1 MSSVILHS
9 LPLEEVFEKTGS
21 NPGGLSTSDAVT
33 RLDAV
38 GPNRIL
44 AEKKSS
50 PWLLLLQQFRNVLI
64 ITLLI
69 ASVLSAFL
77 GHGMEA
83 LAIAVIVV
91 FAVLLGFFQ
100 EYRAEKAIEA
110 LKKMAAPLA
119 RVRRDGKD
127 IVIDAETIVP
137 GDILVL
143 SAGDRVPADARLVQA
158 SNLRADEASLT
169 GESLPSEKDAASLV
183 AAEAG
188 PGDRK
193 NMVFAGTSISYG
205 RAVAVVTET
214 GMRTEF
220 GRIAAMLQTVE
231 TEKTPLQKNLDKVG
245 TALARAASFIVLFI
259 VILGLFRGQPFIE
272 ILIFGIALAVAVVP
286 EALPAV
292 VTISLALGV
301 QRMVKRNALIRRLP
315 VVETLGSTTVIC
327 SDKTGTLTR
336 DEMTV
341 RAFHVSGMLVEVSGS
356 GYLPEGDFTAG
367 GGGQVPRTLLEL
379 LLAGVLCNDARL
391 QKNGDGNW
399 SVTGDPTEG
408 ALLVAARKAGLDE
421 LQLQKLHERVDE
433 QPFSSE
439 TRRMITLNRDGSS
452 LKAFSKGAPETLLPD
467 CSSIMTDTGVVE
479 LDETLRASLLLE
491 ADNLGK
497 KALRVLGFAFRD
509 VSEIGS
515 ASRNMTFLGFAGM
528 IDPPRREAK
537 DAVRRCIDAGIRPV
551 MITGDHP
558 LTAEAIARELGILQ
572 QGSSVVTGVM
582 LNAMSEEELRNSS
595 GSISVFA
602 RVAPEHKLRIVE
614 ALQKNGEVVAMTGDG
629 VNDAPAL
636 KKADIGISMG
646 ITGTDVS
653 KEASAMMLTDDN
665 FASIVAAVEEGRGI
679 YDNIRKYLTYLLS
692 SNIGELGLMVSATL
706 MGIPLPLSA
715 VQILYVNLATD
726 GLPALALAVDPA
738 ERDIMKRRPND
749 PKKGI
754 FSSTVLALMLTGG
767 LWSTIVNLSLFQ
779 WALASGRSLRESM
792 TMTFVSLVLIQFF
805 KAYNFR
811 SEKHS
816 IFKRPF
822 ANMWLNLAIAWE
834 LVLLGLIIALPVL
847 REPFSTYLLTPED
860 WILVFCASVTVV
872 PVIEFLKML
881 IRRGALG
888 PRQSPAAFGEK
899 E

>member
-1 MSSVILHS
+1 MSSRFLHS
-9 LPLEEVFEKTGS
+9 LSLEQVFEQTQS
-21 NPGGLSTSDAVT
+21 DSDGLSSSEAAA
-33 RLDAV
+33 RLERI

-44 AEKKSS
+44 AEKKTG

-69 ASVLSAFL
+69 ATVLSAFL
-77 GHGMEA
+77 GHAAEA
-83 LAIAVIVV
+83 VAIAVIVV

-119 RVRRDGKD
+119 KVKREGKE
-127 IVIDAETIVP
+127 IVIDAENIVP
-137 GDILVL
+137 GDIVFLA
-143 SAGDRVPADARLVQA
+143 AGDRVPADARLVQ
-158 SNLRADEASLT
+158 SINLRVEEASLT
-169 GESLPSEKDAASLV
+169 GESLPSEKDSAVIV

-193 NMVFAGTSISYG
+193 NMVFAGTTISYG

-214 GMRTEF
+214 GMQTEF

-245 TALARAASFIVLFI
+245 STLARAASVIVLFI
-259 VILGLFRGQPFIE
+259 VILGIFRGQPFVE

-301 QRMVKRNALIRRLP
+301 QRMVKRNALMRRLP

-341 RAFHVSGMLVEVSGS
+341 RAFHVSGKLVEVSGS
-356 GYLPEGDFTAG
+356 GYLPEGVFATVDG
-367 GGGQVPRTLLEL
+367 SGLPGTLQEL

-391 QKNGDGNW
+391 RKDSEGKW
-399 SVTGDPTEG
+399 SVAGDPTEG

-421 LQLQKLHERVDE
+421 LQLQDLHERIDE
-433 QPFSSE
+433 LPFSSE
-439 TRRMITLNRDGSS
+439 TRRMITLNRTGSS
-452 LKAFSKGAPETLLPD
+452 LKAYSKGAPEAILPD
-467 CSSIMTDTGVVE
+467 CTSVMTDSGIVQI
-479 LDETLRASLLLE
+479 DEQMRTMLLRE

-497 KALRVLGFAFRD
+497 KALRVLGFSFRD
-509 VSEIGS
+509 VSDIGS
-515 ASRNMTFLGFAGM
+515 ASRNMTFIGFAGM
-528 IDPPRREAK
+528 IDPPRIEAK
-537 DAVRRCIDAGIRPV
+537 DAVRRCKEAGIRPV

-558 LTAEAIARELGILQ
+558 LTAEAIAVELGILQ
-572 QGSSVVTGVM
+572 QGTSVVTGVM
-582 LNAMSEEELRNSS
+582 LSAMSQEELYRSV
-595 GSISVFA
+595 GTISVFA

-614 ALQKNGEVVAMTGDG
+614 ALQKSGEVVAMTGDG

-679 YDNIRKYLTYLLS
+679 YDNIKKYLTYLLS
-692 SNIGELGLMVSATL
+692 SNIGELGLMTFATF
-706 MGIPLPLSA
+706 MGIPLPLTA

-726 GLPALALAVDPA
+726 GLPALALAVDPP
-738 ERDIMKRRPND
+738 ERDIMKRKPND

-754 FSSTVLALMLTGG
+754 FSRPVVLLMLTGG
-767 LWSTIVNLSLFQ
+767 IWSSFVNLSLFQ
-779 WALASGRSLRESM
+779 WALASGRSLVESM

-811 SEKHS
+811 SEKDS
-816 IFKRPF
+816 ILKRPF
-822 ANMWLNLAIAWE
+822 ANKWLNLAVAWE
-834 LVLLGLIIALPVL
+834 LVLLGLIILLPVL
-847 REPFSTYLLTPED
+847 RKPFGTFLLSAED
-860 WILVFCASVTVV
+860 WLIVIAAAATII
-872 PVIEFLKML
+872 PVIETVKFILRKNMFVFLK
-881 IRRGALG
+881 
-888 PRQSPAAFGEK
+888 
-899 E
+899 